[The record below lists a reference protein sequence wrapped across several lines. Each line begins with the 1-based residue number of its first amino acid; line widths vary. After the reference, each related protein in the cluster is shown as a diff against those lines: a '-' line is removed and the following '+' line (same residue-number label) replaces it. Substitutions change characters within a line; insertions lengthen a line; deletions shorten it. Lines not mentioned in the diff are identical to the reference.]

1 MVHEIGHNLGMEH
14 DFVDHPLGAYK
25 HECRKT
31 SDSSEVLCSTCANY
45 QPDDERQPIGMPT
58 GHSDD
63 CCNGFMGYKDH
74 PYYWS
79 KCSIRFLEAFYV
91 YSRKYDQCM
100 DFPDGN

>member
-31 SDSSEVLCSTCANY
+31 SDSSKILCSTCANY

-58 GHSDD
+58 GHPDD